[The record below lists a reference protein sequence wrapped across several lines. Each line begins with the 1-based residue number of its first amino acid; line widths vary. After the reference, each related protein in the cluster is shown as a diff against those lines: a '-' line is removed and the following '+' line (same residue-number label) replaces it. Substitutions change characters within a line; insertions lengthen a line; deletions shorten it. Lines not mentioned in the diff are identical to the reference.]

1 MDNIITKNNLGK
13 ENFATRASTTVVPVS
28 PQKSLFVENVKK
40 WVLIDSQLKVVNEKT
55 KKMREMKNDITD
67 SICKYMIDNK
77 MSQNKIEIN
86 DGELRIYEK
95 NEYSSLTYGYI
106 EKCLAELIH
115 DSKQVDII
123 LQYLKENREI
133 SSSHDIRR
141 TWKKV

>member
-13 ENFATRASTTVVPVS
+13 ENFATRASTTVVSVS